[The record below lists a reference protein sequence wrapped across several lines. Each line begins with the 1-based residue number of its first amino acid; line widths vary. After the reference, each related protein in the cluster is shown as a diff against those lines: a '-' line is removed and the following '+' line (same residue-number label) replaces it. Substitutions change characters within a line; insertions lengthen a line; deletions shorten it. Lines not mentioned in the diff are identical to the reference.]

1 MSIKI
6 ELLNKLNGE
15 FENLCT
21 EFNLPQVYQKESL
34 LEVILDQKA
43 KNNKELDTVN
53 NFNESSNINF
63 KLKELIFQK
72 IIIRIEVYLGNLE
85 LNKDKKIQKSVQ
97 INSINSDF
105 ESLIYWVCKLNK
117 IEIMEYQL
125 KFEVFL
131 DYLLIFLQQNENIF
145 GFEEIRQSIMDFSI
159 LLVNLY
165 CAEQIYV
172 KLIFKKIMEV
182 TKLCLIKISSEKTDK
197 INLFKIIVENTFEIL
212 QSKTVLKNIPISEEK
227 NLSENFY
234 VSFNI
239 LKILKERYKFSASEN
254 MSNQGLIFL
263 IKSSKGLIF
272 LFKLA
277 KKLINEFSE
286 TTFFI
291 SETLNHLIAISSE
304 VISLKNLDEEINQVF
319 LKQSLKLLLFLS
331 KISQD
336 FGFLNSS
343 YLLNQI
349 LCNISKSE
357 IHFHILFK
365 FFILFLHRRF
375 KINSDFSSIIIFL
388 DKLDLLGNFNLLYNS
403 AIKPQVEYL
412 DNKST
417 KMSKSNGSRLNENS
431 ALIFEFELISLKPLQ
446 KAKLIKTFIKLF
458 TVIVI
463 NINENEQ
470 LLFPKMVQV
479 FKTIISHGYFFK
491 NLKNE
496 TKKFLIEFLK
506 ITFLKI
512 TRIDIQ
518 LSRCLRNSYLN
529 FLEIIDLKM
538 DQNLAFI
545 FKSNQQLF
553 SENEFEKNSKKDIN
567 SNQDIQL
574 NSSKSKVFLR
584 AIIEKNSLILENDI
598 PSFEKLIN
606 SEELNEKSDYYGK
619 VDFKKITE
627 TSIENLTKS
636 HIDAYSYKKVKTSSA
651 ESNIFPIFD
660 LKDGEKK

>member
-6 ELLNKLNGE
+6 ELLNKLTGE
-15 FENLCT
+15 FENLCN

-34 LEVILDQKA
+34 LEVILDQNA
-43 KNNKELDTVN
+43 KNNQGLDTVN
-53 NFNESSNINF
+53 QFNETSNINF

-72 IIIRIEVYLGNLE
+72 IIIRMEVYLGNFE
-85 LNKDKKIQKSVQ
+85 LNQDKKIQKSIQ
-97 INSINSDF
+97 INSIYRDF
-105 ESLIYWVCKLNK
+105 ESLIYWVSNLSKM
-117 IEIMEYQL
+117 EIMEYQV

-131 DYLLIFLQQNENIF
+131 DYLLIFLQKNENIF

-159 LLVNLY
+159 LLANLY

-172 KLIFKKIMEV
+172 KLIFKKLMEV
-182 TKLCLIKISSEKTDK
+182 IKFCLIKISSEKNDK
-197 INLFKIIVENTFEIL
+197 INLFEIIVENTFEIL
-212 QSKTVLKNIPISEEK
+212 QNKTVLKNIPISEEK
-227 NLSENFY
+227 KKSENLY

-239 LKILKERYKFSASEN
+239 LKILKERYKFSVSEN
-254 MSNQGLIFL
+254 KSNLGLIFM
-263 IKSSKGLIF
+263 IKSLKGLIF

-277 KKLINEFSE
+277 KKLTNVSSE
-286 TTFFI
+286 KIFPI
-291 SETLNHLIAISSE
+291 SETLNHLIAIFSE
-304 VISLKNLDEEINQVF
+304 VITFKNLDEEINQVF

-331 KISQD
+331 KISQH

-375 KINSDFSSIIIFL
+375 KINNDFSSIIIFL

-417 KMSKSNGSRLNENS
+417 KMNKSNGSRLNENS

-470 LLFPKMVQV
+470 LLFLKLVQV

-496 TKKFLIEFLK
+496 TKIFLLEFLK

-512 TRIDIQ
+512 TTIDMK
-518 LSRCLRNSYLN
+518 LSCCLRNSYLN

-574 NSSKSKVFLR
+574 NSSKSKVFLH
-584 AIIEKNSLILENDI
+584 AIVEKNSIIIENDI
-598 PSFEKLIN
+598 PSSEKLIN
-606 SEELNEKSDYYGK
+606 SEELNERSDYYGK
-619 VDFKKITE
+619 IEFKKITE
-627 TSIENLTKS
+627 TSIENLAKS
-636 HIDAYSYKKVKTSSA
+636 QINAYSYKKVKASSG

-660 LKDGEKK
+660 LKDG